1 MQTKSRGAIRNI
13 QKEASRFVLF
23 LIYEVT
29 SDFKSEIKICVSQ
42 NYNTR
47 KKKPQSILDHKTC
60 RKVK

>member
-42 NYNTR
+42 NNNTR
-47 KKKPQSILDHKTC
+47 KKEATKHSRSQNL
-60 RKVK
+60 